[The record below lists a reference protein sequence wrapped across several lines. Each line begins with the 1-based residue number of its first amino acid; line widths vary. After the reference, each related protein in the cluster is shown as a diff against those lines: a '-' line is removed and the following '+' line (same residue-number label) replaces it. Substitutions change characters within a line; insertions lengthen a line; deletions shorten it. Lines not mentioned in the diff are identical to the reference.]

1 MPDAAAR
8 DVAELL
14 ERARGGTLGSDP
26 SSLAVATAFLTLQR
40 SRHVGRDTVYTNHL
54 VSVRVGRSVGSCY
67 VEAGEV
73 SPADVDELPGRPVQA
88 LLEHPLLPVRIAA
101 LDAYLAEESPHDRH
115 PWAEPVTV
123 PGGTTLDK
131 SRFRAR
137 SVVDLL
143 PARPGDRVALIGV
156 VNSLVRELEERGA
169 HVLPCDFNV
178 RETEWGSPVAADMHE
193 VLRGPDAILATGMTL
208 GNGTFDTVLERA
220 RTLGA
225 PLVLFA
231 QTGSAVAPAFLGAGV
246 TAVSA
251 EPYPFFWLDG
261 GPTTIY
267 RYRASRRWS

>member
-1 MPDAAAR
+1 MPEAAAR
-8 DVAELL
+8 NLAELV
-14 ERARGGTLGSDP
+14 ERAHRGDLGADP

-40 SRHVGRDTVYTNHL
+40 SRHVGRHTVYTNHL

-73 SPADVDELPGRPVQA
+73 SPADVDELPGLPIQA

-101 LDAYLAEESPHDRH
+101 LDAYLAEESPHDRD
-115 PWAEPVTV
+115 PRADPLTV
-123 PGGTTLDK
+123 PGGTSLDK

-143 PARPGDRVALIGV
+143 SPRRGDWVALIGV

-178 RETEWGSPVAADMHE
+178 RETEWGRGVEANMHE
-193 VLRGPDAILATGMTL
+193 VLRAPDAILATGMTL
-208 GNGTFDTVLERA
+208 GNGTFDPLRDRA

-231 QTGSAVAPAFLGAGV
+231 QSGSAVAPAFLGAGV

-267 RYRASRRWS
+267 RYRASLPWS